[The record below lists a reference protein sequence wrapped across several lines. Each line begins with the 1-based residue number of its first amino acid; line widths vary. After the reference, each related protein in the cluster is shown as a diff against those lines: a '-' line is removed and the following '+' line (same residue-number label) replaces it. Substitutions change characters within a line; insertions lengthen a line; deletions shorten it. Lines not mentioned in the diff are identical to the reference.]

1 MANRKKSNQNLYK
14 TLSATDPSGTFFAL
28 EVTSNRRYVT
38 LRQDVQDTAGK
49 TVTKAM
55 TFPLEIFE
63 DFLKL
68 DLKQKELLAAT
79 GRNADI
85 LRSCLDEHID
95 LIIEASSNPVHFFEN
110 YQYEDR
116 HEILE
121 KVIRALAS
129 LFIMDNMRRTGT
141 AGVV

>member
-1 MANRKKSNQNLYK
+1 MGKSKNAKRNK
-14 TLSATDPSGTFFAL
+14 VLSVVEPSGTSFYL
-28 EVTSNRRYVT
+28 EVKSNRRYVT
-38 LRQDVQDTAGK
+38 LKQEVVLPGGSVPICK
-49 TVTKAM
+49 SM

-95 LIIEASSNPVHFFEN
+95 LIIEASNNPVHFFAN

-116 HEILE
+116 HDILE